1 MKAIEALGRRG
12 IDFLRGLGR
21 AGDLFLRMLLN
32 VVDIFLHPRELTG
45 QLYAVGV
52 LSLLI
57 IAVSGLFV
65 GMVLGLQGYYILSRF
80 AADAMLG
87 VLVAT
92 SLVRELG
99 PVVTAL
105 LFAGRAGSALT
116 AEIGLMKATEQ
127 LSGLEMMAVNPVRRV
142 LVPRFFAGIIS
153 MPLLALVFSRLGRNP
168 KAHGDMPP
176 DSTGGYDP

>member
-65 GMVLGLQGYYILSRF
+65 GMVLGLQGYYILTQFGAES
-80 AADAMLG
+80 ALG
-87 VLVAT
+87 TMVAT
-92 SLVRELG
+92 SLLRELG
-99 PVVTAL
+99 PDDVRRHAL
-105 LFAGRAGSALT
+105 AFPVELEFHVMVGGLVGLATTVEMGDGMVAGTAGRL
-116 AEIGLMKATEQ
+116 
-127 LSGLEMMAVNPVRRV
+127 
-142 LVPRFFAGIIS
+142 
-153 MPLLALVFSRLGRNP
+153 
-168 KAHGDMPP
+168 HG
-176 DSTGGYDP
+176 TGQ